1 MLEWIGTIW
10 DWVTSGLPDLV
21 RDIIRKIQGVWTIIT
36 GFFTVLGGI
45 VTHIRLTILGWITAT
60 EAWLAAT
67 LTTMRWIITTFV
79 PALIAQAVDALRK
92 AFGVAITV
100 VRQALTQA
108 IDDLRRWAL
117 ARLGDLWT
125 GITGLAAWAKDRIGV
140 LWNDVGRLKDHV
152 FGVLATA
159 ERLVAWILSPLISAV
174 QRWVLDNAERL
185 ARAAFSNM
193 AKIALEGASLIEGI
207 VARII

>member
-36 GFFTVLGGI
+36 GFFAVLGGI

-100 VRQALTQA
+100 VRQTLTQA

-125 GITGLAAWAKDRIGV
+125 GVTGLAAWVKDRIGV

-159 ERLVAWILSPLISAV
+159 ERVVAWILSPLISAV